1 MADRTDRADAF
12 GEDRIEV
19 LARAIHAGYRR
30 HQREDGAT
38 PGTNAADVPWDQ
50 LAEAYRESNRNHAT
64 DITRK
69 LAAVGC
75 VAELMESSSGAQSLF
90 AFLPAEVELL
100 AEMEHERWSRERV
113 GQGWTPGPERDDTAR
128 RTLYLVPSADLP
140 EAIKDY
146 DRTPVRD
153 IPKLLA
159 GIGYRVVRACPG
171 PTPVP

>member
-1 MADRTDRADAF
+1 MADRDDRADAF
-12 GEDRIEV
+12 GEDRIEA

-38 PGTNAADVPWDQ
+38 PGTNAADVPWDR
-50 LAEAYRESNRNHAT
+50 LAEAYRDSNRNHAA

-75 VAELMESSSGAQSLF
+75 VAELIGREEPSSGAGPLF

-113 GQGWTPGPERDDTAR
+113 SQGWAPGPERDDAAR
-128 RTLYLVPSADLP
+128 RTPYLVPYADLP
-140 EAIKDY
+140 ETIKDY

-153 IPKLLA
+153 IPGLLA
-159 GIGYRVVRACPG
+159 GIGFRVVRA
-171 PTPVP
+171 